1 MEIEQFDDAKMCE
14 CLLAVKT
21 CFDDMNQ
28 LCVRYKLPNQYETWS
43 EIEFCLDMRNSAR
56 DRNVKFN
63 EIYLNI
69 DTLLTQMQNHLDFV
83 ISRMD
88 GDELTQKAALD
99 IKTADDLLN
108 AVVESSIISRK
119 KAREDEAEREGERLR
134 MQKSYDIYYHNYGM
148 DSMDFFYDKCLEYL
162 QYVKDMRLNSEWMKD
177 EIRAFQQQC
186 GEMSLQLETA
196 KQTENGL
203 NEWRKTLLDA
213 HSTLQSACEPY
224 IPNVVRGESGD
235 YRVLQDINQTIDT
248 CLKVIKEML
257 RILNPDEKRY
267 KSWYAPPDRAQFLR
281 EIGFLDDHNE
291 RQHGGTTRALLRRLK
306 SFEKH

>member
-1 MEIEQFDDAKMCE
+1 MEIEKFDDAKMRE
-14 CLLAVKT
+14 CLLAVQT
-21 CFDDMNQ
+21 CFEDMKQ
-28 LCVRYKLPNQYETWS
+28 LCARYNLPKKYETWS

-63 EIYLNI
+63 EIYLKI
-69 DTLLTQMQNHLDFV
+69 DTLLTKMQNYLDFI
-83 ISRMD
+83 ISKMD
-88 GDELTQKAALD
+88 ANESTQKAALD

-119 KAREDEAEREGERLR
+119 KAQEEETEREGERLR

-203 NEWRKTLLDA
+203 NEWKKNLFDTLR
-213 HSTLQSACEPY
+213 TLEVARHA
-224 IPNVVRGESGD
+224 PNAVLGESGD
-235 YRVLQDINQTIDT
+235 YRVLQDINRTLET
-248 CLKVIKEML
+248 CRKVITEML
-257 RILNPDEKRY
+257 RILNPDEEKY
-267 KSWYAPPDRAQFLR
+267 KVWYAPPDRAQFLR

-291 RQHGGTTRALLRRLK
+291 RQHGGTTRALLRTLK